1 MKEYTKKEMKILEDN
16 PYTLRVTKNKLSHTA
31 EFKKIFWTKYQAGE
45 SPRKI
50 LTDLGYDPNMF
61 GQKRIDSLVQH
72 IKKQALSGNGFSEG
86 SIIHGIRFSDANFNA
101 LIKAEKVYSSVLKDA
116 DEFVIRNLSYIL
128 HGDDCH
134 YKNLKRIKN
143 KSSAIARKFKCI
155 PYFIEGTNGRI
166 NQFRM
171 STGENMLISL
181 LHMLN
186 AVIIH
191 NGKIPLVR
199 LILIDEIELALHL
212 NH

>member
-86 SIIHGIRFSDANFNA
+86 SNRT
-101 LIKAEKVYSSVLKDA
+101 
-116 DEFVIRNLSYIL
+116 
-128 HGDDCH
+128 
-134 YKNLKRIKN
+134 KRIKIVSN
-143 KSSAIARKFKCI
+143 EEFTPESFTQMQHEVLYLKQEVEFLK
-155 PYFIEGTNGRI
+155 
-166 NQFRM
+166 
-171 STGENMLISL
+171 
-181 LHMLN
+181 
-186 AVIIH
+186 
-191 NGKIPLVR
+191 KITKEANSKR
-199 LILIDEIELALHL
+199 RQ
-212 NH
+212 